1 MWCSVGCGEARRGE
15 ARRGSLGCLP
25 ANVNVNV
32 RSTRWCRW
40 GVCCALATTTFAT
53 RDHIFIFVVITS
65 ELTQPESSTRT
76 RACDMHVSA
85 QADELRQARPYHWL
99 GLARR
104 DATALDAT
112 ALEALDAAALEP
124 S

>member
-1 MWCSVGCGEARRGE
+1 MRTHIDMMH
-15 ARRGSLGCLP
+15 
-25 ANVNVNV
+25 VN
-32 RSTRWCRW
+32 
-40 GVCCALATTTFAT
+40 
-53 RDHIFIFVVITS
+53 
-65 ELTQPESSTRT
+65 
-76 RACDMHVSA
+76 VSA